1 MKSNTWNPFREINTI
16 REQMNRF
23 LDERLP
29 EQEKTY
35 PAVDIYEEG
44 DNLVIKADLPG
55 IRPDDVEIMV
65 SEETVIVKGQH
76 QEQESTKG
84 QNGYYYEERS
94 RNEFQRRITLPLK
107 VKHQEAR
114 ADIEHGVMEIIIP
127 KAEEELNKVTRLKLN
142 NRE

>member
-1 MKSNTWNPFREINTI
+1 MKSNSWNPFREINTI

-44 DNLVIKADLPG
+44 DNLVVKADLPG
-55 IRPDDVEIMV
+55 IRPDDVELMV
-65 SEETVIVKGQH
+65 SEETVIVKGQY
-76 QEQESTKG
+76 QKKEITKE
-84 QNGYYYEERS
+84 NNEYYYEERS
-94 RNEFQRRITLPLK
+94 RNEIQRRITLPLK
-107 VKHQEAR
+107 VKHQEAK

-142 NRE
+142 NGE